1 MNLNKRQIFLFYFFV
16 FANFCLLAQSNSS
29 LRSQAQTAIIL
40 KDWYGASQCLNRLY
54 LRDSLDVKLC
64 YLYADVSRKNLDL
77 DIALNLYTKVTT
89 QVNIKKYPLT
99 YYWIGQ
105 ILKTKGDYKEAKK
118 WFIKFSKIKLEDYK
132 RNQSEIKYYLV
143 KAKIEIEACEM
154 SQILLKNKSD
164 ITQVHLESI
173 INTNQSEFAA
183 FEKDSTIY
191 FSSIKPNLKIDLV
204 DPIYSKIYTS
214 DYRKSKW
221 QKVKSMDTLF
231 NSSVF
236 HNANICFNSDS
247 KQMIISRCKEKN
259 SEEFLCDLYLSEFKN
274 NHWQIPT
281 KINEPINFPNSNT
294 SQANF
299 GMLNGKQVLFFSSNR
314 IGGEGGM
321 DIWYSFQNN
330 DGVFE
335 KPINAGKKINTP
347 EDEITPWFNVK
358 ENVLFFSSTYHPGLG
373 GFDVFKTEFK
383 NNQFSEV
390 INAGCPINTGFNDV
404 YYSTSFSNNGNDFI
418 YLSSNRL
425 GSFFEDKLNCCNDI
439 YRFNLNNQIKPVL
452 KLDSISLKKELLK
465 LLVPLTLYFHNDE
478 PDSKTLNV
486 STKKNYETSYND
498 YKELVPIYL
507 NQFSTNLNG
516 SAKQNALNLINNFFQ
531 DSVDSGME
539 DLKRFSDLL
548 EAVLKNG
555 ETVKITLK
563 GYCSPLAS
571 TDYNINLAKRR
582 ISSLKNFFSETKN
595 GFFKEYI
602 QNGTGIEGKIIFEDL
617 DVGELTASKAS
628 DDFKD
633 KRNAVYSPSASSER
647 KIQIIAVSFENK

>member
-89 QVNIKKYPLT
+89 HVNIKKYPLT

-132 RNQSEIKYYLV
+132 RKQSEIKYYLV

-294 SQANF
+294 SQPNF

-330 DGVFE
+330 DGIFE

-383 NNQFSEV
+383 NN
-390 INAGCPINTGFNDV
+390 
-404 YYSTSFSNNGNDFI
+404 
-418 YLSSNRL
+418 
-425 GSFFEDKLNCCNDI
+425 
-439 YRFNLNNQIKPVL
+439 
-452 KLDSISLKKELLK
+452 
-465 LLVPLTLYFHNDE
+465 
-478 PDSKTLNV
+478 
-486 STKKNYETSYND
+486 
-498 YKELVPIYL
+498 
-507 NQFSTNLNG
+507 
-516 SAKQNALNLINNFFQ
+516 
-531 DSVDSGME
+531 
-539 DLKRFSDLL
+539 
-548 EAVLKNG
+548 
-555 ETVKITLK
+555 
-563 GYCSPLAS
+563 
-571 TDYNINLAKRR
+571 
-582 ISSLKNFFSETKN
+582 
-595 GFFKEYI
+595 
-602 QNGTGIEGKIIFEDL
+602 
-617 DVGELTASKAS
+617 
-628 DDFKD
+628 
-633 KRNAVYSPSASSER
+633 
-647 KIQIIAVSFENK
+647 